1 MQKSGEVLFRVLC
14 VSISTVLL
22 VMSLLYGVRVTA
34 LNQQAA
40 AAKTKVES
48 LREENEILR
57 VREAHVW
64 SLEEI
69 ERRAR
74 EELGMQSLSAEQIVR
89 TDFAG

>member
-1 MQKSGEVLFRVLC
+1 MSSSRETLFQILC
-14 VSISTVLL
+14 VGASLILL
-22 VMSLLYGVRVTA
+22 MMSLLYGVRVTA

-40 AAKTKVES
+40 AAKTAVES

-74 EELGMQSLSAEQIVR
+74 EELGMENLSAEQIVR
-89 TDFAG
+89 TDLAG